1 MTVDEQTSSLQR
13 IIESALGQG
22 SPKPITQEDLT
33 KLFDSLDKIDT
44 TDNQEKQNAKD
55 LTQMLE
61 ATQQES
67 GNVDEELVRN
77 ILGAF
82 LSDNQHVKE
91 LSETI
96 GDFEI
101 RF

>member
-1 MTVDEQTSSLQR
+1 MN
-13 IIESALGQG
+13 
-22 SPKPITQEDLT
+22 

-44 TDNQEKQNAKD
+44 TDSQEKQNAKD

-61 ATQQES
+61 ATKQEN

-77 ILGAF
+77 ILGSY
-82 LSDNQHVKE
+82 LSDNQHVQE